1 MRRRAVLLLF
11 VLGACSGSVVETPDP
26 STGGLPIAVT
36 TTFTEGSTAT
46 SASITGA
53 GDSVVAV
60 VTQPA
65 TCGKTLDASAN
76 ATGKTLVIMVA
87 LSASSPQSC
96 SPLFGTTT
104 YRVAAHSVRAG
115 TYNASALYRL
125 VFAGNIT
132 DTTLA
137 RATITLP

>member
-1 MRRRAVLLLF
+1 MRRRAVLLLLG
-11 VLGACSGSVVETPDP
+11 LGACSGSLVDNGDNVA
-26 STGGLPIAVT
+26 LPVAVT
-36 TTFTEGSTAT
+36 TTFSEGATAIG
-46 SASITGA
+46 ASISGA

-60 VTQPA
+60 ITQPA
-65 TCGKTLDASAN
+65 TCGKTLDASASAN
-76 ATGKTLVIMVA
+76 GKTLLISVA
-87 LSASSPQSC
+87 LSASVPQSC

-132 DTTLA
+132 DTTMA